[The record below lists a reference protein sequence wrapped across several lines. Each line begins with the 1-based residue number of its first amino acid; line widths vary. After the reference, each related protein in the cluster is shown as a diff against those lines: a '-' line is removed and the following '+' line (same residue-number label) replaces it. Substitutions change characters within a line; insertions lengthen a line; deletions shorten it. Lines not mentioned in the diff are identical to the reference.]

1 MGAYSNSSYSADEV
15 EERPK
20 SVQAVYLTGLPKTLL
35 GAAVAPMTV
44 PAPVRMNATVV
55 GHWDGDS
62 FYVKLPLGVYGL
74 MVEKQLIRVIGCA
87 ARERGEEGGIP
98 AREALKVRPGMTVGS
113 PVVLTAILPSQTSLQ
128 NDKFG
133 GRLDAVV
140 TYLAADGIPHDLGS
154 DLIAEQ
160 WAVPWN
166 GVGVQPK
173 PPWPRTV
180 P

>member
-1 MGAYSNSSYSADEV
+1 MNRV
-15 EERPK
+15 E
-20 SVQAVYLTGLPKTLL
+20 YLEGLPRHLI
-35 GAAVAPMTV
+35 GAAIAVPPV

-62 FYVKLPLGVYGL
+62 FYVRLPFGVHG
-74 MVEKQLIRVIGCA
+74 VVIEKQLIRVIGIA
-87 ARERGEEGGIP
+87 ARERSDPGGIE

-113 PVVLTAILPSQTSLQ
+113 IVVLTALLPNQLSLQ

-140 TYLAADGIPHDLGS
+140 SYLGGDGVPHDLGS
-154 DLIAEQ
+154 DLIADQ

-166 GVGVQPK
+166 GAGEQPK
-173 PPWPRTV
+173 PPWPRTAR
-180 P
+180 

>member
-1 MGAYSNSSYSADEV
+1 MTAQLDRLE
-15 EERPK
+15 
-20 SVQAVYLTGLPKTLL
+20 YLEGLPKSLI
-35 GAAVAPMTV
+35 GAAIAVPPI

-62 FYVKLPLGVYGL
+62 FYVKLPWGVYGI
-74 MVEKQLIRVIGCA
+74 VIEKQLIRVIGCG
-87 ARERGEEGGIP
+87 ARERSDPGGIE

-113 PVVLTAILPSQTSLQ
+113 PVVLTALLPNQVSIQ

-140 TYLAADGIPHDLGS
+140 SYRAADGVPHDLAS

-166 GVGVQPK
+166 GVGEQPK